1 MHWRT
6 VRDLWAELTEL
17 IILKI
22 KRRRYE
28 VGRKMWL
35 GFDRK
40 KKEVVEVK
48 YDWNI
53 SYAYMKFSKNK

>member
-1 MHWRT
+1 MHWPT

-17 IILKI
+17 IRLKI